1 MVRVIKEDYQ
11 ALERMIERYG
21 LQRLLEIL
29 AYICG
34 AMAKQ
39 ARTNWQDE
47 NLAQTW
53 DKDAATIDRLR
64 SEVSG

>member
-1 MVRVIKEDYQ
+1 MVRVIKEDYM

-29 AYICG
+29 AFICG

-39 ARTNWQDE
+39 ARESWRDE

-53 DKDAATIDRLR
+53 DKDAAAIDKLR
-64 SEVSG
+64 GEVSG